1 MDYFEDYMMDIEDL
15 NRLERLD
22 VIRKRK
28 EYKQRYDPFVFS
40 YGDFKSKYRFS
51 KEYARLIANFVE
63 EYLHKDTRGAAL
75 TSELQGT
82 AYLGTK

>member
-28 EYKQRYDPFVFS
+28 EYKQRYDPFALS
-40 YGDFKSKYRFS
+40 DDDFKSKYRFS